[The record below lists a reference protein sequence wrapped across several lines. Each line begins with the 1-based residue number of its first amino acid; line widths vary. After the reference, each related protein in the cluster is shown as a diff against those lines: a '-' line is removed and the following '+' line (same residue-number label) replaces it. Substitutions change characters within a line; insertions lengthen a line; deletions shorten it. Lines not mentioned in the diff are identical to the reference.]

1 MPTRNSKS
9 RSTPSA
15 KNPIVLDESIDDPN
29 PNPTLGDIYPVEP
42 NPEPKIN
49 PSLLLSNV
57 GSFKRLSEILKVA
70 PAQSDLSPTG
80 ILASRSFKHPELI
93 EDVLLDFKKSG
104 VSFKEPHTT
113 FLDSSDPVN
122 GQLTLYI

>member
-15 KNPIVLDESIDDPN
+15 KNPIVLEESIDDPN

-42 NPEPKIN
+42 TPKPKIN
-49 PSLLLSNV
+49 PSLLLSRV

-80 ILASRSFKHPELI
+80 ILASRSFKYPELV
-93 EDVLLDFKKSG
+93 EDVLRDFSKSG
-104 VSFKEPHTT
+104 VYFKEPNTT
-113 FLDSSDPVN
+113 FSGTLDSPNDRI
-122 GQLTLYI
+122 TYF